1 MTGEK
6 LDGVLHR
13 VASSFE
19 KSSYGDV
26 NGVHV
31 PRLAVGFREDWTID
45 HGETKDTFYGGG
57 FHSFS
62 TRYPPARG
70 EDPSRN
76 VIRFPVTEVPVST
89 TVALY
94 NRVLRG
100 LRGRMSSGPP

>member
-31 PRLAVGFREDWTID
+31 PRLAVGFREDWTIIV
-45 HGETKDTFYGGG
+45 
-57 FHSFS
+57 
-62 TRYPPARG
+62 A
-70 EDPSRN
+70 
-76 VIRFPVTEVPVST
+76 VVPLAS
-89 TVALY
+89 AM
-94 NRVLRG
+94 G
-100 LRGRMSSGPP
+100 I

>member
-26 NGVHV
+26 NGVYV

-45 HGETKDTFYGGG
+45 HGETKDTFY
-57 FHSFS
+57 
-62 TRYPPARG
+62 
-70 EDPSRN
+70 N
-76 VIRFPVTEVPVST
+76 
-89 TVALY
+89 
-94 NRVLRG
+94 
-100 LRGRMSSGPP
+100 